1 MLFRSYH
8 VLSDP
13 DISDAEYDE
22 QFRELEELEHDYPD
36 LRTDDS
42 PTQTV
47 GAPQAG
53 AFAPARH
60 RVPMLSLDNAFSTEE
75 LAAWGR
81 RTERIVGDVPAY
93 VCELKIDG
101 VAVSLQYERG
111 RLVRAATRGDGR
123 VGDDITPNVRT
134 IANVPQRLKIGR
146 ASCRE
151 RVYLCV

>member
-1 MLFRSYH
+1 M
-8 VLSDP
+8 
-13 DISDAEYDE
+13 
-22 QFRELEELEHDYPD
+22 
-36 LRTDDS
+36 
-42 PTQTV
+42 

-75 LAAWGR
+75 LAAWGGGR
-81 RTERIVGDVPAY
+81 SIVGDVPAY

-111 RLVRAATRGDGR
+111 RLVRAATRGDGM

-134 IANVPQRLKIGR
+134 IANVPQRLTLDDPPPAFEVRGDLLPLR
-146 ASCRE
+146 GSRPSTS
-151 RVYLCV
+151 R